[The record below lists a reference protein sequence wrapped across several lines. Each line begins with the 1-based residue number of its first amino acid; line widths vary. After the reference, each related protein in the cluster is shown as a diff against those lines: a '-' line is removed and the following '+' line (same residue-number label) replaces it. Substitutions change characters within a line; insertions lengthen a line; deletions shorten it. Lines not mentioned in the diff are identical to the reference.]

1 MYRKLILLLQIFFIN
16 ENIFAQDRKTLKES
30 KVFFSSHFGL
40 CKISGDLKENF
51 SIGTQ
56 AMTGIEYR
64 FNKHS
69 SIVGELNFDGYGY
82 KKNSNTFSFSG
93 TVNNIPATVFYKYTF
108 GNKKLFPYVKLGVGI
123 AKISAPQVTE
133 KLGFTTI
140 ENKSTIVAQAQA
152 ALGLSYEFRKGYI
165 VFAESALQQYGKIKV
180 LENKT
185 ILVTAF
191 RVGISTSL

>member
-1 MYRKLILLLQIFFIN
+1 MKKLILIILFAISHNLL
-16 ENIFAQDRKTLKES
+16 FAQEKPMQKDS
-30 KVFFSSHFGL
+30 KIFFSSHFGL
-40 CKISGDLKENF
+40 GKISGDLKENF

-82 KKNSNTFSFSG
+82 KKKSNTFSFSG
-93 TVNNIPATVFYKYTF
+93 TVNNIPATIFYKYTF
-108 GNKKLFPYVKLGVGI
+108 GNKKLFPYLKLGVGA

-165 VFAESALQQYGKIKV
+165 IFAESALQQYGKINV
-180 LENKT
+180 LANKT
-185 ILVTAF
+185 ILAAAF
-191 RVGISTSL
+191 RVGISTAL

>member
-1 MYRKLILLLQIFFIN
+1 MYRKLITLLLICFIN
-16 ENIFAQDRKTLKES
+16 KNILAQDGKTLKES

-40 CKISGDLKENF
+40 GKISGDLKENF

-64 FNKHS
+64 FNKRS

-108 GNKKLFPYVKLGVGI
+108 GNKKLFPYLKIGVGA

-140 ENKSTIVAQAQA
+140 EIGRAHV
-152 ALGLSYEFRKGYI
+152 
-165 VFAESALQQYGKIKV
+165 
-180 LENKT
+180 
-185 ILVTAF
+185 
-191 RVGISTSL
+191 

>member
-16 ENIFAQDRKTLKES
+16 ENIFAQDGKTLKES